1 MSSDMAIHHF
11 SAKIFQRS
19 DGRSAVATAAYR
31 AGAPTFEAGLSQAFN
46 CFSKPGVIHS
56 AVLLPEGAPA
66 RWRDRALLWNEV
78 EAIERRKN
86 AQLAREIELA
96 LPREL
101 PEAAVIR
108 LVQDFVRAEFCARG
122 MVADLSVHAG
132 TSTSAVAHPHAHV
145 MLSLREISG
154 ETFGKK
160 QRAWS
165 RLRLLR
171 KWRDDWLALVNER
184 LAEAGHDIRM
194 ERHAKMEMATT
205 FTARNR
211 SGPPGGSRLARR
223 AARRTLAHHAIARRN
238 GARILAQPDLALTA
252 LTRERSAFTRQDLA
266 RFICTHTADAAQ
278 FTAVMARVE
287 AAEDLVHVGRDD
299 CGRVRFSTK
308 QMGSPDD
315 PSNLA
320 G

>member
-1 MSSDMAIHHF
+1 MATHHF

-19 DGRSAVATAAYR
+19 DGR
-31 AGAPTFEAGLSQAFN
+31 
-46 CFSKPGVIHS
+46 
-56 AVLLPEGAPA
+56 
-66 RWRDRALLWNEV
+66 RALLWNEI

-101 PEAAVIR
+101 PEAALIR
-108 LVQDFVRAEFCARG
+108 LVRDFVRAEFCARG

-132 TSTSAVAHPHAHV
+132 PSPSGAAHPHAHV

-165 RLRLLR
+165 GLRLFR
-171 KWRDDWLALVNER
+171 KWRDHWQVLANAR
-184 LAEAGHDIRM
+184 LAEAGHDIRT
-194 ERHAKMEMATT
+194 ERHAKVEMATT
-205 FTARNR
+205 FTPRNK
-211 SGPPGGSRLARR
+211 SGPAGGSRVARLA
-223 AARRTLAHHAIARRN
+223 AHRTLAHHAIARRN

-252 LTRERSAFTRQDLA
+252 MTRERSTFTRQDLA

-287 AAEDLVHVGRDD
+287 AAVDLVRVGRDD
-299 CGRVRFSTK
+299 CGRVRFSTR
-308 QMGSPDD
+308 QIASPDD
-315 PSNLA
+315 PSNIA

>member
-1 MSSDMAIHHF
+1 MAIHHF

-19 DGRSAVATAAYR
+19 AGRGAAAIAAYR
-31 AGAPTFEAGLSQAFN
+31 AGSPIFEARLNHAFN
-46 CFSKPGVIHS
+46 YSCKPRVIHS
-56 AVLLPEGAPA
+56 GVLLPEGAPV
-66 RWRDRALLWNEV
+66 RWRDRTLLWNEV

-86 AQLAREIELA
+86 AQLAQEIKLA

-101 PEAAVIR
+101 PDAAVIR
-108 LVQDFVRAEFCARG
+108 LVRDFVRAEFCARG

-132 TSTSAVAHPHAHV
+132 TSPIAVAHPHAHV

-154 ETFGKK
+154 ETFGGK

-171 KWRDDWLALVNER
+171 KWRDDWLGLVKAR
-184 LAEAGHDIRM
+184 LVEAGHDIRM
-194 ERHAKMEMATT
+194 ERHAKVELATT
-205 FTARNR
+205 STTRNR
-211 SGPPGGSRLARR
+211 SGPGGASRGVRR
-223 AARRTLAHHAIARRN
+223 AAKLTLAHHAIARRN

-252 LTRERSAFTRQDLA
+252 LTRERSSFTRQDLA

-287 AAEDLVHVGRDD
+287 AAEDLVRVGRDD
-299 CGRVRFSTK
+299 YGRVRFSTK